1 MKNTYKNIISNTIML
16 YTTCPT
22 CGFFIGQK
30 TEEYEKKK
38 NEICS
43 NPKTSKKDQ
52 EEQISKV
59 LKSLGL
65 RRYCCRMRM
74 MTYKDLVQDI
84 LAVKD

>member
-1 MKNTYKNIISNTIML
+1 ML

-22 CGFFIGQK
+22 CGFFLGQK

-38 NEICS
+38 NDICS
-43 NPKTSKKDQ
+43 NPKLSKKER
-52 EEQISKV
+52 EEEISKL
-59 LKSLGL
+59 LKSMGF

-84 LAVKD
+84 LPVSNTN